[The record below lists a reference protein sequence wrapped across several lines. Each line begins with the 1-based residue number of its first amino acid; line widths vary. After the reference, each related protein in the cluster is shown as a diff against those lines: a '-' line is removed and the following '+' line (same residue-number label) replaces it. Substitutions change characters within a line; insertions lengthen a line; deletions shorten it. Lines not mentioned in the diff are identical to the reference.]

1 MAPCRGRVCRDGT
14 PLTSRGETRMD
25 HAAKFLTRTTSEGR
39 LLRAAVDV
47 IDREGI
53 DGASVGK
60 VSAAAE
66 LTRPTF
72 YAYFESMSG
81 LLATVWMELGPAW
94 LATMSDLSSTTDQ
107 MDPAQQRLHR
117 ALLEVLAIAHR
128 NAELLEVVQP
138 TVAVW
143 WESVASQGQF
153 HAEKVAWLVSQ
164 RIGAAITAPIDPDAT
179 SSGVLELVLAALP
192 EASTM
197 PDGRDLSF
205 DAPSLNT
212 FDPAGADEDSE
223 RLVLAAINVIARS
236 GVRGA
241 SMARIARRAQVS
253 TGAIYPRFPSID
265 DVIERSF
272 EHAVRA
278 VVADNF
284 DRVREAGSPFDY
296 GVVILAGLSPSRRTW
311 RDYRIEIHLEAR
323 NNPSLATRLAGSIR
337 EANVLLVNSSK
348 FLRGMPEQI
357 ASPLAYLIHC
367 LGIGLSVLQNAGVP
381 VGGLDHPR
389 ISVEAGRFLESML
402 S

>member
-1 MAPCRGRVCRDGT
+1 
-14 PLTSRGETRMD
+14 MD
-25 HAAKFLTRTTSEGR
+25 HAARFLTRTTSEGR

-47 IDREGI
+47 IDREGV

-81 LLATVWMELGPAW
+81 LLATMWMELGPAW
-94 LATMSDLSSTTDQ
+94 LAAVSDLSSSPDQ
-107 MDPAQQRLHR
+107 MDPARQRMHR
-117 ALLEVLAIAHR
+117 AVLEVLAIAHR
-128 NAELLEVVQP
+128 NAEVLEVVQP
-138 TVAVW
+138 TVALW
-143 WESVASQGQF
+143 WESVVSQGQF

-164 RIGAAITAPIDPDAT
+164 RIGAAITAPIDPDAM

-192 EASTM
+192 HASSI

-205 DAPSLNT
+205 EGPSLNA
-212 FDPAGADEDSE
+212 FDPVGTDDDNE

-272 EHAVRA
+272 DYAVRS

-284 DRVREAGSPFDY
+284 GRFQDAGSPHDY
-296 GVVILAGLSPSRRTW
+296 GLVILAGLSPSRRTW
-311 RDYRIEIHLEAR
+311 RDYRTEIHLEAR
-323 NNPSLATRLAGSIR
+323 HNPSLATRLARSIR
-337 EANVLLVNSSK
+337 DANELLVDSSE
-348 FLRGMPEQI
+348 FLRRLPKQF
-357 ASPLAYLIHC
+357 AAPLPYLIHC
-367 LGIGLSVLQNAGVP
+367 LGIGFSVLQNAGVP
-381 VGGLDHPR
+381 VGSLDHPR
-389 ISVEAGRFLESML
+389 LSVEVGRFVQSM
-402 S
+402 SS